1 MSKNFV
7 ADCGTA
13 CRSCVGGEVK
23 NLTKMTK
30 EMREELIMELV
41 EKAHGLGAN
50 TVIGINLETSTVF
63 DGTLDIVA
71 FGTAVFVH
79 RDS

>member
-13 CRSCVGGEVK
+13 CRSCIGGEVK

-30 EMREELIMELV
+30 EMREDLMVELV

-50 TVIGINLETSTVF
+50 AIIAINMETSTVF

-71 FGTAVFVH
+71 YGTAVYVH
-79 RDS
+79 KD